1 MSQNTSEA
9 GRSVSSETLSA
20 HASTSL
26 PQAGRLVHYLL
37 WEDHL
42 LKRTRLI
49 LSIIN
54 LYFDNIEE
62 EFLCAMIYL
71 FIISL
76 F

>member
-1 MSQNTSEA
+1 MFQNTSEA
-9 GRSVSSETLSA
+9 RYCVSNEDPST
-20 HASTSL
+20 HPSTSL

-62 EFLCAMIYL
+62 EFLCVMIYL
-71 FIISL
+71 FIIFL

>member
-9 GRSVSSETLSA
+9 RHSVSNETLSA
-20 HASTSL
+20 HPSTSL
-26 PQAGRLVHYLL
+26 PQAGCLVHYLL

-62 EFLCAMIYL
+62 EFLCVMIYL
-71 FIISL
+71 FIISP

>member
-1 MSQNTSEA
+1 MSPEDLFT
-9 GRSVSSETLSA
+9 
-20 HASTSL
+20 HPSTSL
-26 PQAGRLVHYLL
+26 PQAGRLAHCLL

-42 LKRTRLI
+42 LRRTRLI

-62 EFLCAMIYL
+62 EFLCVMSYL
-71 FIISL
+71 LIIFL